1 MKFVRIVNT
10 NQSNTLMRIT
20 NMIYYT
26 SYYNITPYTVH
37 DIANFVESS
46 VFRSYRDSTVVDLY
60 TKHIGEL

>member
-1 MKFVRIVNT
+1 
-10 NQSNTLMRIT
+10 MRIT